1 MSDSEDHESRTEE
14 ATEKKILD
22 ALEQGKTPAARDVAV
37 ATLFVAFL
45 LCASFVF
52 QTVGPRLALSM
63 ELMLS
68 NVGQFSLANGADA
81 FSQSRAVGEE
91 VGRFLA
97 PTLSI
102 FMVAGLL
109 AAAIQGAP
117 RVVFQ
122 RIEPDLSR
130 ISPQQGLK
138 RIFGVTG
145 VVELLKA
152 VVKIAVI
159 GGAVVFSLTV
169 DRDLIIDAMRME
181 PARLPALLLKLMI
194 RLTSVVCIPVVL
206 IALADLAWSKF
217 KWRRDMRMSKQ
228 ELKEEHKQSEGD
240 PFVKA
245 RLRSLALER
254 SRKRMMAQVPR
265 ATMVI
270 ANPTHFAIA
279 LRYMRNEGGAP
290 LVVAKGKDLVA
301 LKIREI
307 AEAHGVPVF
316 ERPELARAMYNHV
329 EVDQMIPSEFYRPV
343 AELIHFLQNA
353 RSSSAR

>member
-1 MSDSEDHESRTEE
+1 MSESEDDDSRTEE
-14 ATEKKILD
+14 ASEKKILD
-22 ALEQGKTPAARDVAV
+22 ALEQGKTPVARDVAV
-37 ATLFVAFL
+37 AVLFLGFL
-45 LCASFVF
+45 LCVSFVIE
-52 QTVGPRLALSM
+52 TVGPRLALSM

-81 FSQSRAVGEE
+81 FMQSRAVAEE
-91 VGRFLA
+91 IGRFLA
-97 PTLSI
+97 PMLSI
-102 FMVAGLL
+102 FMITGLL
-109 AAAIQGAP
+109 SAAMQGAP
-117 RVVFQ
+117 RLVFK

-145 VVELLKA
+145 VVELVKSIA
-152 VVKIAVI
+152 KIAVI

-181 PARLPALLLKLMI
+181 PAHLPSLLLKLII

-217 KWRRDMRMSKQ
+217 KWRRDMRMSRQ
-228 ELKEEHKQSEGD
+228 EMKEEHKQSEGD
-240 PFVKA
+240 PLVKA
-245 RLRSLALER
+245 RMRSLALER
-254 SRKRMMAQVPR
+254 SRKRMMAQVPQ

-270 ANPTHFAIA
+270 ANPTHYAIA
-279 LRYMRNEGGAP
+279 LRYVRTEGGAP
-290 LVVAKGKDLVA
+290 TVVAKGKDLVA

-307 AEAHGVPVF
+307 AEAHGVPVL

-343 AELIHFLQNA
+343 AELIHFLQST
-353 RSSSAR
+353 RGSSAR

>member
-1 MSDSEDHESRTEE
+1 MSDSEDQESRTEE

-22 ALEQGKTPAARDVAV
+22 ALEQGKTPSARDVSV
-37 ATLFVAFL
+37 ATLFLAFL
-45 LCASFVF
+45 LCVSFVV

-68 NVGQFSLANGADA
+68 NVGQFSIANGADA
-81 FSQSRAVGEE
+81 FSQARAVAEE

-97 PTLSI
+97 PTLAI
-102 FMVAGLL
+102 FMVAGLI
-109 AAAIQGAP
+109 AAAVQGAP
-117 RVVFQ
+117 RLVFK

-145 VVELLKA
+145 LVELVKA
-152 VVKIAVI
+152 IVKIAVI

-181 PARLPALLLKLMI
+181 PAHLPSLLLKLVI
-194 RLTSVVCIPVVL
+194 RLASVVCIPVVL

-217 KWRRDMRMSKQ
+217 KWRRDMRMSRQ

-270 ANPTHFAIA
+270 ANPTHYAIA
-279 LRYMRNEGGAP
+279 LRYVRGEGGAP

-307 AEAHGVPVF
+307 AEAHGVPVL
-316 ERPELARAMYNHV
+316 ERPELARAMYNLV
-329 EVDQMIPSEFYRPV
+329 EVDQMIPSDFYRPV

-353 RSSSAR
+353 RGSSAR

>member
-1 MSDSEDHESRTEE
+1 MSESEDDDSRTEE
-14 ATEKKILD
+14 ASEKKILD

-37 ATLFVAFL
+37 ATLFLGFL
-45 LCASFVF
+45 LCVSFVIE
-52 QTVGPRLALSM
+52 TVGPRLALSM

-81 FSQSRAVGEE
+81 FMQSRVVVEE
-91 VGRFLA
+91 IGRFLA
-97 PTLSI
+97 PMLSI
-102 FMVAGLL
+102 FMIAGLL
-109 AAAIQGAP
+109 SAAMQGAP
-117 RVVFQ
+117 RLVFQ

-145 VVELLKA
+145 VVEL
-152 VVKIAVI
+152 VKSIAKIGVI

-181 PARLPALLLKLMI
+181 PSHLPSLLLKLII

-217 KWRRDMRMSKQ
+217 KWRRDMRMSRQ
-228 ELKEEHKQSEGD
+228 EMKEEHKQSEGD

-245 RLRSLALER
+245 RMRSLALER
-254 SRKRMMAQVPR
+254 SRKRMMAQVPL

-270 ANPTHFAIA
+270 ANPTHYAIA
-279 LRYMRNEGGAP
+279 LRYVRTEGGAP
-290 LVVAKGKDLVA
+290 KVVAKGKDLVA

-307 AEAHGVPVF
+307 AEAHGVPVL

-329 EVDQMIPSEFYRPV
+329 EVEQMIPSEFYRPV

-353 RSSSAR
+353 GGSSTR